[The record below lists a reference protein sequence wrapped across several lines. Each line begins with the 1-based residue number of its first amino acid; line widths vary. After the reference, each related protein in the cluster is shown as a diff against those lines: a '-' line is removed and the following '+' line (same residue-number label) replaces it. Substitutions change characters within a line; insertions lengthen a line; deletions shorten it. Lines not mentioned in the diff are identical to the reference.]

1 MLLIINHNE
10 FTFLGSQVIRN
21 KRSLQFENEDDSN
34 EDNAKWMTWSGD
46 KDPNDFQDWKV
57 DSEGNFYMD
66 IPLADMT
73 KKEEDENFDNI
84 EEEVTVTLCLLLSI
98 TVFYFISKIE

>member
-10 FTFLGSQVIRN
+10 FTFLVSEVIRN
-21 KRSLQFENEDDSN
+21 KRSLQFETEDDLD

-66 IPLADMT
+66 IPLADMA
-73 KKEEDENFDNI
+73 KKEEDESFDNF
-84 EEEVTVTLCLLLSI
+84 ETEVNI
-98 TVFYFISKIE
+98 T

>member
-1 MLLIINHNE
+1 MLLIINHYE
-10 FTFLGSQVIRN
+10 LAFLGSQLIRN
-21 KRSLQFENEDDSN
+21 KRSLQFETEDDLD

-73 KKEEDENFDNI
+73 KKEGDENIDEFETEVNI
-84 EEEVTVTLCLLLSI
+84 ILFLLLSI
-98 TVFYFISKIE
+98 KLHYK